1 MESSLPSCSK
11 DIEENISED
20 IVDELK
26 LLEGINVRTE
36 LQEVLEKQ
44 ALHEI
49 NNFNK
54 NIEDKEDG
62 EISDTDK
69 NEATENKIEK
79 KQKTIEI
86 EKSKNTVA
94 LDIGS
99 YIKRQEE
106 LKKRQQFKRSLEISD
121 KSREAASKVSKKHKE
136 NSKKAMKRKKRD
148 NFGGGGSKIGSF
160 AGKVS
165 KNDIDNNEVDLSS
178 SSVIEKQTSVA
189 KVKKNTSDDEY
200 IPSEDELE
208 MSDPDYVPDNN
219 LEDDITLPREK
230 SKKSAN
236 KIIYSK
242 IFDDGSAQCY
252 KTRLAE
258 YYEKLEAEQK
268 LLGVEFI
275 ENEEDIEV
283 YKKLKINK
291 KIWNNLYSYQQEGVE
306 WLYELHIKASGGIL
320 GDEMGLGKTV
330 QIIAFLNALN
340 CSKLIDKGYK
350 GLGPT
355 IIVCPATV
363 IHQWV
368 QHFHEWAPEFR
379 VAILHQSGSFTGNK
393 TVLIK
398 EINKDRG
405 ILITSYSG
413 ILKYKGILN
422 DLNWHYVI
430 LDEGHKIRNS
440 NAKVSIAAKEFRTP
454 HRIMLTGSPM
464 QNNLQELWSL
474 FDFTNPGMLGSLQ
487 IFMDHFAHPIL
498 QGGYANATY
507 MQESLALSMASALRD
522 LIIPH
527 LLRRSKQE
535 VRIDIALPNKTEQV
549 LFCSLTPEQRDLYKG
564 YLMGEHVGAI
574 LGRGAKNW
582 FSENTTRANVL
593 VAITTLRKICNHP
606 DLYLDQEDFQGIQ
619 QGELA
624 EDEKMGFYKKSGKM
638 VVISALLKIWKQQ
651 KHRVLLF
658 TQSRGMILIFE
669 EFLTQQGY
677 TYLKMDG
684 STSIRSRQPI
694 IDKFNS
700 DISYDVFLLTTRV
713 GGLGVNLTGANR
725 VVIYDPDWNPATD
738 TQARE
743 RAWRIGQERNVTIY
757 RLISAG
763 TIEEKIYQRQVWKQL
778 LSNKIL
784 VDPKTQRFFKSSD
797 LHDLF
802 SLHEQTEENQIETA
816 NIFKNSRVSMEKRL
830 KDKKKSKSSKNTS
843 KIQFSDE
850 KLKMMKE
857 LAAKISKSLNTTQ
870 PKVDKTLEQL
880 DLEEEQNERRI
891 RKEQLKKLTAPE
903 LHLLNR
909 EKSQMKIEDPINKV
923 DEIETEVSF
932 DKALEI
938 TEQTAQLYHEIKH
951 NRNKEGEIVSKYSKL
966 TENIE
971 KPTKQSKE
979 SPKKQKKKN
988 CAEFIDQPIEGL
1000 LKSETKKIKLRTV
1013 AVDKPEKQD
1022 QYVLDKLF
1030 SKKGISSALQHD
1042 VIVQSGTQQKNVS
1055 HLKIHTETKIQTDLA
1070 LAALRKSKLTNWRW

>member
-1 MESSLPSCSK
+1 MEECIPSCSK
-11 DIEENISED
+11 LLEETIPED

-26 LLEGINVRTE
+26 LLEAINVRTE

-44 ALHEI
+44 ALNEI
-49 NNFNK
+49 DNFYK
-54 NIEDKEDG
+54 NIDDDKEDG

-69 NEATENKIEK
+69 NELENQITEKTEAKNEK
-79 KQKTIEI
+79 TKPTG
-86 EKSKNTVA
+86 A
-94 LDIGS
+94 LDISS

-106 LKKRQQFKRSLEISD
+106 LKKRQQFKRSLDISD
-121 KSREAASKVSKKHKE
+121 KSREAASKISKKHKD
-136 NSKKAMKRKKRD
+136 KLKIHRKRKNNDSFQRD
-148 NFGGGGSKIGSF
+148 RSKYDSSESKM
-160 AGKVS
+160 AKVDSDRS
-165 KNDIDNNEVDLSS
+165 KSVSS
-178 SSVIEKQTSVA
+178 SNEQQNSVA
-189 KVKKNTSDDEY
+189 KDKEKRKHDSDSEY
-200 IPSEDELE
+200 FPSEDELGL
-208 MSDPDYVPDNN
+208 S
-219 LEDDITLPREK
+219 EDDVNNKVENIDEVSRVK
-230 SKKSAN
+230 SKKSKN
-236 KIIYSK
+236 ILDFQRIV
-242 IFDDGSAQCY
+242 DDGAIHCY
-252 KTRLAE
+252 KERLSK
-258 YYEKLEAEQK
+258 YYEKLEEEQR
-268 LLGVEFI
+268 LLGI
-275 ENEEDIEV
+275 EIAQNEEDIEV

-291 KIWNNLYSYQQEGVE
+291 RIWNNLYSYQQEGVE
-306 WLYELHIKASGGIL
+306 WLYELHIKPSGGIL

-330 QIIAFLNALN
+330 EIIAFLNALH
-340 CSKLIDKGYK
+340 CSQNIIDHGYK
-350 GLGPT
+350 GLGST
-355 IIVCPATV
+355 LIVCPATV

-393 TVLIK
+393 TSLIK
-398 EINKDRG
+398 DINKDRG

-413 ILKYKGILN
+413 ILKYKGILTE
-422 DLNWHYVI
+422 LNWHYVI
-430 LDEGHKIRNS
+430 LDEGHKIRNP

-487 IFMDHFAHPIL
+487 IFMEHFANPIL

-535 VRIDIALPNKTEQV
+535 VRSDIALPSKTEQV

-564 YLMGEHVGAI
+564 YLMGEHVGMI
-574 LGRGAKNW
+574 LGRGSKNW
-582 FSENTTRANVL
+582 FSENKTRGNVL

-606 DLYLDQEDFQGIQ
+606 DLYLEDEDFQAIQ
-619 QGELA
+619 KGDLA
-624 EDEKMGFYKKSGKM
+624 DDVKLGWYKKSGKM

-669 EFLTQQGY
+669 EFLSQQGY

-684 STSIRSRQPI
+684 STSIRSRQPL
-694 IDKFNS
+694 IDKFNT
-700 DISYDVFLLTTRV
+700 DTSYDVFLLTTRV

-784 VDPKTQRFFKSSD
+784 LDPKTQRFFKNSD

-802 SLHEQTEENQIETA
+802 SLQEQTEENQIETA

-830 KDKKKSKSSKNTS
+830 KEKKKPKASKNTS
-843 KIQFSDE
+843 EIQFSDD
-850 KLKMMKE
+850 KLRMMKE
-857 LAAKISKSLNTTQ
+857 LAAKISKSLTSA
-870 PKVDKTLEQL
+870 PKVEKTLEQL

-891 RKEQLKKLTAPE
+891 QKQELKKLTAPE

-909 EKSQMKIEDPINKV
+909 EKSKPKFDDPANKV
-923 DEIETEVSF
+923 DEIETAVSF

-938 TEQTAQLYHEIKH
+938 TEKTAKLYQEVKH
-951 NRNKEGEIVSKYSKL
+951 HRNKADEIVHQYSKL
-966 TENIE
+966 TETIE
-971 KPTKQSKE
+971 KSKRKKSKQ
-979 SPKKQKKKN
+979 N
-988 CAEFIDQPIEGL
+988 LDTDLIHQPIEGVV
-1000 LKSETKKIKLRTV
+1000 KSEIKKIKLHKKV
-1013 AVDKPEKQD
+1013 LKPTEKQD

-1030 SKKGISSALQHD
+1030 SKKGIQSALQHD
-1042 VIVQSGTQQKNVS
+1042 VIVQSGTQQRSVS
-1055 HLKIHTETKIQTDLA
+1055 HLRVHTETKMQTDLA
-1070 LAALRKSKLTNWRW
+1070 LAALRKSKLTSWRW